1 MKTIFINI
9 LTFGTLISSVLAI
22 TSKNPVVSVIFVIST
37 FVNAAGYLLLLGV
50 NFVGISYIVIY
61 VGAIAVLFLFV
72 IMMINIKL
80 TDILETGSQYTKNL
94 PLALSIGFLF
104 IYIVFTLI
112 PLNLNTLTYG
122 DSLSLFLD
130 SITNLNGLI
139 STSSLQ
145 YINLFNYLNLDL
157 TISDTLITEFTQI
170 EVLGHGLYTYGAILL
185 IVLSIILLL
194 AMVATIIISAQPV

>member
-1 MKTIFINI
+1 MYIYIFLMKTIFINI

-80 TDILETGSQYTKNL
+80 TDILETGSQYTQNL

-104 IYIVFTLI
+104 IYIVFTLT
-112 PLNLNTLTYG
+112 PLNLNTLSYG

-130 SITNLNGLI
+130 SITNLNGLL
-139 STSSLQ
+139 STSAQSMQ
-145 YINLFNYLNLDL
+145 YINLFDYLSLDL

-185 IVLSIILLL
+185 IILSIIF
-194 AMVATIIISAQPV
+194 I

>member
-1 MKTIFINI
+1 MKTIFINM

-94 PLALSIGFLF
+94 PLALTIGFLF

-112 PLNLNTLTYG
+112 PLNLNTLSYG

-130 SITNLNGLI
+130 SITNLNGLL
-139 STSSLQ
+139 STSNLQ
-145 YINLFNYLNLDL
+145 YINLFNYLSLDL

-170 EVLGHGLYTYGAILL
+170 EVLGHGLYTYGAVLL
-185 IVLSIILLL
+185 IILSIILLL
-194 AMVATIIISAQPV
+194 AMVATIIISINPV